1 MDAYR
6 PLAAKLM
13 HAAGEELDPAEAVTR
28 LVLRGPDPDGR
39 IRDLVATA
47 MDRSGGDLA
56 CGLTLADLTTAW
68 RPLVMTSDKLASAYA
83 LERRSP
89 YLARDLV
96 ELSYRQPIDHKIV
109 HPAESKRILHARGR
123 DHARA
128 SNSVLAIMEAMA
140 H

>member
-13 HAAGEELDPAEAVTR
+13 HAAGEELHPAEAVTR

-96 ELSYRQPIDHKIV
+96 ELS
-109 HPAESKRILHARGR
+109 
-123 DHARA
+123 
-128 SNSVLAIMEAMA
+128 SVLAIMEAMA

>member
-1 MDAYR
+1 
-6 PLAAKLM
+6 
-13 HAAGEELDPAEAVTR
+13 
-28 LVLRGPDPDGR
+28 
-39 IRDLVATA
+39 

-56 CGLTLADLTTAW
+56 CGLTLADLATAW

-123 DHARA
+123 DHVRA